1 MQELKPQDNKII
13 NGTEIAG
20 AIKLG
25 VRKEIVDYKLTP
37 GLSIILVGNDEASHI
52 YVSLK
57 EKACHAVGINFHKY
71 LFTNNDSESE
81 IINTINFLNNDEE
94 VDAIIVQLPLPK
106 NFDTQKIINAIDPR
120 KDVDGFHPENI
131 KKLLEGNPIVEPVM
145 NQTIREALLFTKQ
158 DLKNKTAVILGNSHE
173 FIEPIEKMLS
183 DMQIKTTH
191 THISEN
197 DWQEKTSSADILIT
211 AVGEPL
217 LINKD
222 EIKKDA
228 IIIDVGINKVMGAT
242 VGDVNYTDVFPKCS
256 FITPVPGGIGPITI
270 AYLLKNTIELHK
282 KSSL

>member
-1 MQELKPQDNKII
+1 MTELKPQDNKII
-13 NGTEIAG
+13 NGTEIANT
-20 AIKLG
+20 IKLG
-25 VRKEIVDYKLTP
+25 VRKEIVDHELTP
-37 GLSIILVGNDEASHI
+37 GLSIILVGNDEASRI
-52 YVSLK
+52 YVNLK
-57 EKACHAVGINFHKY
+57 EKACNAVGIVFNKY
-71 LFTNNDSESE
+71 LFSVNDSESE
-81 IINTINFLNNDEE
+81 IIDTINFLNNDEE

-131 KKLLEGNPIVEPVM
+131 KKLLEGNPIIEPVM

-158 DLKNKTAVILGNSHE
+158 DFKNKSAVILGNSHE
-173 FIEPIEKMLS
+173 FIEPIEKMLEG
-183 DMQIKTTH
+183 MEIKTTH
-191 THISEN
+191 THISDN
-197 DWQEKTSSADILIT
+197 DWQEKTACADILIT

-256 FITPVPGGIGPITI
+256 YITPVPGGIGPITI
-270 AYLLKNTIELHK
+270 AYLLKNTVELYKNNHK
-282 KSSL
+282 